1 MKLASSFH
9 ANDFDW
15 NDLAAK
21 CRAQLEE
28 KDQTVVSVSEDE
40 LGTLAQSNWDVF
52 HAKNNGKVYK
62 PRNYLSKEFPELRSA
77 NTVLEVG
84 CGYGSAIFPLLA
96 ECPSMFAHVCDF
108 SPHAIDILKAN
119 PLYDATRCNAYVCD
133 LVLDDTVGLP
143 ENSVDVVLMVFVLS
157 AIPPT
162 SFANVIEKISRA
174 LKPGGL
180 VCFRDYGLYD
190 LAMMRSTKKVS
201 SATHSYDSLY
211 YRSGDNTLA
220 YYFSTEDLA
229 KLFERFD
236 IIDNSYCTVRLR
248 NRRTQT
254 DMDRV
259 WIHGKFVKR

>member
-1 MKLASSFH
+1 MKPASSFH
-9 ANDFDW
+9 AHDFDW

-28 KDQTVVSVSEDE
+28 KDQMVVNVSEDE
-40 LGTLAQSNWDVF
+40 LGTLAQSNWDIF
-52 HAKNNGKVYK
+52 HTKNNVYK
-62 PRNYLSKEFPELRSA
+62 PRNYLSKEFPELRLEHSA
-77 NTVLEVG
+77 RSRVW
-84 CGYGSAIFPLLA
+84 IWQRHFPSLGRV
-96 ECPSMFAHVCDF
+96 SIHVCPRF
-108 SPHAIDILKAN
+108 PHAIDILKAN

-133 LVLDDTVGLP
+133 LVLDDTVGVP

-162 SFANVIEKISRA
+162 SFSHVIEKIYRA

-201 SATHSYDSLY
+201 STADAYDSLY